1 MVILMELNILDIENK
16 INYTFKNK
24 NLLIQAFTRRSYTE
38 DKGGYNNELL
48 EFIGDEVLDEV
59 ITNFLLNKYL
69 TFTDNY
75 LTSSKTEGDFTILK
89 SNLVSKYILAERI
102 NKLDLIKYIK
112 IGKLDYINKALEGES
127 IKEDLFEAII
137 GAISIDNNKD
147 INVLTKVVIHMLDP
161 EYYLKNGFL
170 ERQTNYIAL
179 ISEYYQKIYKENL
192 TFKITKNNTTDENK
206 QYTCLIDLKK
216 VKFIDSGKSKKD
228 AKYSTSKK
236 AYLWLKERNM
246 V

>member
-1 MVILMELNILDIENK
+1 MLILMELNILDIENK
-16 INYTFKNK
+16 INYKFKNK

-48 EFIGDEVLDEV
+48 EFISDEVLDEI

-69 TFTDNY
+69 TFTNNY

-89 SNLVSKYILAERI
+89 TNLVSKYILAERI
-102 NKLDLIKYIK
+102 NKSDLIKYIK
-112 IGKLDYINKALEGES
+112 IGKLDYINKSLEGES

-137 GAISIDNNKD
+137 GTISIDNNKD
-147 INVLTKVVIHMLDP
+147 INTLTKVVTHMLDP

-179 ISEYYQKIYKENL
+179 ISEYYQKIYP
-192 TFKITKNNTTDENK
+192 
-206 QYTCLIDLKK
+206 LK
-216 VKFIDSGKSKKD
+216 
-228 AKYSTSKK
+228 
-236 AYLWLKERNM
+236 
-246 V
+246 